1 MTSSGTF
8 QNLRPS
14 SAFWLT
20 AGTAAALVLLGLA
33 GAHHMESEGH
43 YVTGMNNRVVWG
55 LPHVFA
61 VFLIVSASGALNVAS
76 IASVFRQSLY
86 KPLSRISGLLAMAL
100 LVGGLTVLVLDLGR
114 PDRLIIAMTY
124 YNFKSI
130 FAWNIFLYT
139 GFLVVVAVYLW
150 MMFEPRMNRFTRS
163 AGTVSFIW
171 RLVLTTGTGLI
182 FGVLIARE
190 ALGTLVFVPMFIAMS
205 LSFGTAVTLLAMMLV
220 FRLGQT
226 GVGDQI
232 LMRLRTLLAYFVAAV
247 AFFVAVDHLTRL
259 YASGHTE
266 VERFLLLEGGIYPLL
281 FWVGQGLLGT
291 VIPVILLLTPRFAG
305 VSQTVIA
312 SLLVLLGAFAQLYVL
327 IIGGQAFPMD
337 IFPGYIEM
345 STYYEG
351 VVAGYVPSFPE
362 LALGL
367 GGIGLAALIALVA
380 VRVLPFLPQGSVKQP
395 AG

>member
-14 SAFWLT
+14 SAFWRT

-367 GGIGLAALIALVA
+367 GGIGLATLIALVA

>member
-1 MTSSGTF
+1 MTSSVTF
-8 QNLRPS
+8 EILRPS
-14 SAFWLT
+14 SGFWLT
-20 AGTAAALVLLGLA
+20 AGIAAALAILGLA
-33 GAHHMESEGH
+33 GAHHMEVEGH

-61 VFLIVSASGALNVAS
+61 VFLIVSASGALNAAS
-76 IASVFRQSLY
+76 ISSVFGQSLY

-124 YNFKSI
+124 YNFESI

-139 GFLVVVAVYLW
+139 GFLIVVAVYLW
-150 MMFEPRMNRFTRS
+150 MMFEPRMNRFTRP

-171 RLVLTTGTGLI
+171 RLVLTTGTGSI
-182 FGVLIARE
+182 FGFLVARE
-190 ALGTLVFVPMFIAMS
+190 AFDSAVLAPMFIAMS

-220 FRLGQT
+220 SRLGQAP
-226 GVGDQI
+226 VSHEI
-232 LMRLRTLLAYFVAAV
+232 LTRLRTLLAYFVIAV
-247 AFFVAVDHLTRL
+247 AFLVAIDHLTRL
-259 YASGHTE
+259 YAAGHTE
-266 VERFLLLEGGIYPLL
+266 VEMFLLVEGGIYPLL

-291 VIPVILLLTPRFAG
+291 VIPVILLLAPRFVG
-305 VSQTVIA
+305 VSQTVVA

-337 IFPGYIEM
+337 IFPGYTET
-345 STYYEG
+345 SSYYDG

-367 GGIGLAALIALVA
+367 GGIGLATLIALVA
-380 VRVLPFLPQGSVKQP
+380 VRVLPFLPQGPVK
-395 AG
+395 

>member
-247 AFFVAVDHLTRL
+247 AFFVVVDHLTRL

-266 VERFLLLEGGIYPLL
+266 VERFLLLEGGIYPSL

-367 GGIGLAALIALVA
+367 GGIGLATLIALVA

>member
-20 AGTAAALVLLGLA
+20 AGIAVALVFLGLA

-226 GVGDQI
+226 AVGDEI

-345 STYYEG
+345 STHYEG

-367 GGIGLAALIALVA
+367 GGVGLATLIALVA

>member
-1 MTSSGTF
+1 MTSSVTF
-8 QNLRPS
+8 EILRPS
-14 SAFWLT
+14 SGFWLT
-20 AGTAAALVLLGLA
+20 AGIAAALAILGLA
-33 GAHHMESEGH
+33 GAHHMEVEGH

-61 VFLIVSASGALNVAS
+61 VFLIVSASGALNAAS
-76 IASVFRQSLY
+76 ISSVFGQSLY

-124 YNFKSI
+124 YNFESI

-139 GFLVVVAVYLW
+139 GFLIVVAVYLW
-150 MMFEPRMNRFTRS
+150 MMFEPRMNRFTRP

-171 RLVLTTGTGLI
+171 RLVLTTGTGSI
-182 FGVLIARE
+182 FGFLVARE
-190 ALGTLVFVPMFIAMS
+190 AFDSAVLAPMFIAMS

-220 FRLGQT
+220 SRLGQT
-226 GVGDQI
+226 PVSHEI
-232 LMRLRTLLAYFVAAV
+232 LTRLRTLLAYFVIAV
-247 AFFVAVDHLTRL
+247 AFFVAIDHLTRL
-259 YASGHTE
+259 YAAGHTE
-266 VERFLLLEGGIYPLL
+266 VEMFLLVEGGIYPLL

-291 VIPVILLLTPRFAG
+291 VIPVILLLAPRFVG
-305 VSQTVIA
+305 VSQTVVA

-337 IFPGYIEM
+337 IFPGYTET
-345 STYYEG
+345 SSYYDG

-367 GGIGLAALIALVA
+367 GGIGLATLIALVA
-380 VRVLPFLPQGSVKQP
+380 VRVLPFLPQGPVK
-395 AG
+395 

>member
-226 GVGDQI
+226 AVGDEI

-345 STYYEG
+345 STHYEG

-367 GGIGLAALIALVA
+367 GGIGLATLIALVA

>member
-1 MTSSGTF
+1 MTSSSTF
-8 QNLRPS
+8 QILRPS
-14 SAFWLT
+14 GAFWLT
-20 AGTAAALVLLGLA
+20 AGIAAALALLGLA
-33 GAHHMESEGH
+33 GAHHMETEGH

-76 IASVFRQSLY
+76 ISSVFRQSLY

-100 LVGGLTVLVLDLGR
+100 LMGGLTVLVLDLGR

-139 GFLVVVAVYLW
+139 GFLAVIAVYLW
-150 MMFEPRMNRFTRS
+150 MMFEPRMHRLTRP
-163 AGTVSFIW
+163 AGTASFIW

-205 LSFGTAVTLLAMMLV
+205 LSFGTAVTLLAILLV
-220 FRLGQT
+220 FRLSQAP
-226 GVGDQI
+226 VGDEI
-232 LMRLRTLLAYFVAAV
+232 LMRLRTLLAYFVIAV
-247 AFFVAVDHLTRL
+247 GCLVTVDHFTRL
-259 YASGHTE
+259 YVAGHTE

-291 VIPVILLLTPRFAG
+291 VIPVILLLASRSGG
-305 VSQTVIA
+305 VLKTVIA
-312 SLLVLLGAFAQLYVL
+312 SVLVLLGAFAQLYVL

-337 IFPGYIEM
+337 IFPGYTET
-345 STYYEG
+345 SSYYDG

-367 GGIGLAALIALVA
+367 GGIGLAVLIVLVA
-380 VRVLPFLPQGSVKQP
+380 ARVLPFVPQVSVKQP

>member
-226 GVGDQI
+226 AVGDEI

-345 STYYEG
+345 STHYEG

-367 GGIGLAALIALVA
+367 GGVGLATLIALVA

>member
-1 MTSSGTF
+1 MTSSVTF
-8 QNLRPS
+8 QILRPS
-14 SAFWLT
+14 SGFWLT
-20 AGTAAALVLLGLA
+20 AGIAAALAILGLA
-33 GAHHMESEGH
+33 GAHHMEVEGH

-61 VFLIVSASGALNVAS
+61 VFLIVSASGALNAAS
-76 IASVFRQSLY
+76 ISSVFGQSLY

-124 YNFKSI
+124 YNFESI

-139 GFLVVVAVYLW
+139 GFLIVVAVYLW
-150 MMFEPRMNRFTRS
+150 MMFEPRMNRFTRP

-171 RLVLTTGTGLI
+171 RLVLTTGTGSI
-182 FGVLIARE
+182 FGFLVARE
-190 ALGTLVFVPMFIAMS
+190 AFDSAVLAPMFIAMS

-220 FRLGQT
+220 SRLGQAP
-226 GVGDQI
+226 VSHEI
-232 LMRLRTLLAYFVAAV
+232 LTRLRTLLAYFVIAV
-247 AFFVAVDHLTRL
+247 AFFVAIDHLTRL
-259 YASGHTE
+259 YAAGHTE
-266 VERFLLLEGGIYPLL
+266 VEMFLLVEGGIYPLL

-291 VIPVILLLTPRFAG
+291 VIPVILLLAPRFVG
-305 VSQTVIA
+305 VSQTVVA

-337 IFPGYIEM
+337 IFPGYTET
-345 STYYEG
+345 SSYYDG

-367 GGIGLAALIALVA
+367 GGIGLATLIALVA
-380 VRVLPFLPQGSVKQP
+380 VRVLPFLPQGPVK
-395 AG
+395 

>member
-8 QNLRPS
+8 QNLCPS

-20 AGTAAALVLLGLA
+20 AGIAAALVLLGLA

-226 GVGDQI
+226 AVGDEI

-367 GGIGLAALIALVA
+367 GGVGLATLIALVA

>member
-8 QNLRPS
+8 QILRPS

-20 AGTAAALVLLGLA
+20 AGIAAALALLGLA
-33 GAHHMESEGH
+33 GAHHMETEGH

-76 IASVFRQSLY
+76 ISSVFRRSLY

-139 GFLVVVAVYLW
+139 GFLVVVGVYLW
-150 MMFEPRMNRFTRS
+150 MMFAPRMNRFTRP
-163 AGTVSFIW
+163 AGTVAFIW

-205 LSFGTAVTLLAMMLV
+205 LSFGTAVTLLVMMLV
-220 FRLGQT
+220 FRLGQAA
-226 GVGDQI
+226 VGDEI

-247 AFFVAVDHLTRL
+247 AFFVTIDHLTRL
-259 YASGHTE
+259 YAAGHTE
-266 VERFLLLEGGIYPLL
+266 VEMFLLLEGGIYPLL

-291 VIPVILLLTPRFAG
+291 VIPVILLLTPRFVG

-337 IFPGYIEM
+337 IFPGYIEK
-345 STYYEG
+345 STYYDG

-367 GGIGLAALIALVA
+367 GGIGLATLIALVA

>member
-1 MTSSGTF
+1 MTSSVTF
-8 QNLRPS
+8 QILRPS
-14 SAFWLT
+14 SGFWLT
-20 AGTAAALVLLGLA
+20 AGIAAALALLGLA

-86 KPLSRISGLLAMAL
+86 RPLSRISGLLAMAL

-130 FAWNIFLYT
+130 FAWNIFSYT
-139 GFLVVVAVYLW
+139 GFLVVIAGYLW

-226 GVGDQI
+226 AVGDEI

-345 STYYEG
+345 STHYEG

-367 GGIGLAALIALVA
+367 GGIGLATLIALVA

>member
-367 GGIGLAALIALVA
+367 GGIGLATLIALVA

>member
-1 MTSSGTF
+1 MTSSVTF
-8 QNLRPS
+8 EILRPS
-14 SAFWLT
+14 SGFWLT
-20 AGTAAALVLLGLA
+20 AGIAAALAILGLA
-33 GAHHMESEGH
+33 GAHHMEVEGH

-61 VFLIVSASGALNVAS
+61 VFLIVSASGALNAAS
-76 IASVFRQSLY
+76 ISSVFGQSLY

-124 YNFKSI
+124 YNFESI

-139 GFLVVVAVYLW
+139 GFLIVVAVYLW
-150 MMFEPRMNRFTRS
+150 MMFEPRMNRFTRP

-171 RLVLTTGTGLI
+171 RLVLTTGTGSI
-182 FGVLIARE
+182 FGFLVARE
-190 ALGTLVFVPMFIAMS
+190 AFDSAVLAPMFIAMS

-220 FRLGQT
+220 SRLGQT
-226 GVGDQI
+226 PVSHEI
-232 LMRLRTLLAYFVAAV
+232 LTRLRTLLAYFVIAV
-247 AFFVAVDHLTRL
+247 AFFVAIDHLTRL
-259 YASGHTE
+259 YAAGHTE
-266 VERFLLLEGGIYPLL
+266 VEMFLLVEGGIYPLL

-291 VIPVILLLTPRFAG
+291 VIPVILLLAPRFVG
-305 VSQTVIA
+305 VSQTVVA

-337 IFPGYIEM
+337 IFPGYTET
-345 STYYEG
+345 SSYYDG

-367 GGIGLAALIALVA
+367 GGIGLATLIALVA
-380 VRVLPFLPQGSVKQP
+380 VRVLPFLPQGPVKQP

>member
-1 MTSSGTF
+1 MTSSVTF
-8 QNLRPS
+8 EILRPS
-14 SAFWLT
+14 SGFWLT
-20 AGTAAALVLLGLA
+20 AGIAAALAILGLA
-33 GAHHMESEGH
+33 GAHHMEVEGH

-61 VFLIVSASGALNVAS
+61 VFLIVSASGALNAAS
-76 IASVFRQSLY
+76 ISSVFGQSLY
-86 KPLSRISGLLAMAL
+86 KPLSRLSGLLAMAL

-124 YNFKSI
+124 YNFESI

-139 GFLVVVAVYLW
+139 GFLIVVAVYLW
-150 MMFEPRMNRFTRS
+150 MMFEPRMNRFTRP

-171 RLVLTTGTGLI
+171 RLVLTTGTGSI
-182 FGVLIARE
+182 FGFLVARE
-190 ALGTLVFVPMFIAMS
+190 AFDSAVLAPMFIAMS

-220 FRLGQT
+220 SRLGQT
-226 GVGDQI
+226 PVSHEI
-232 LMRLRTLLAYFVAAV
+232 LTRLRTLLAYFVIAV
-247 AFFVAVDHLTRL
+247 AFFVAIDHLTRL
-259 YASGHTE
+259 YAAGHTE
-266 VERFLLLEGGIYPLL
+266 VEMFLLVEGGIYPLL

-291 VIPVILLLTPRFAG
+291 VIPVILLLAPRFVG
-305 VSQTVIA
+305 VSQTVVA

-337 IFPGYIEM
+337 IFPGYTET
-345 STYYEG
+345 SSYYDG

-367 GGIGLAALIALVA
+367 GGIGLATLIALVA
-380 VRVLPFLPQGSVKQP
+380 VRVLPFLPQGPVK
-395 AG
+395 

>member
-226 GVGDQI
+226 AVGDEI

-266 VERFLLLEGGIYPLL
+266 VEQFLLLEGGIYPLL

-367 GGIGLAALIALVA
+367 GGIGLATLIALVA

>member
-1 MTSSGTF
+1 
-8 QNLRPS
+8 
-14 SAFWLT
+14 
-20 AGTAAALVLLGLA
+20 
-33 GAHHMESEGH
+33 
-43 YVTGMNNRVVWG
+43 
-55 LPHVFA
+55 
-61 VFLIVSASGALNVAS
+61 
-76 IASVFRQSLY
+76 
-86 KPLSRISGLLAMAL
+86 
-100 LVGGLTVLVLDLGR
+100 
-114 PDRLIIAMTY
+114 
-124 YNFKSI
+124 
-130 FAWNIFLYT
+130 
-139 GFLVVVAVYLW
+139 
-150 MMFEPRMNRFTRS
+150 
-163 AGTVSFIW
+163 
-171 RLVLTTGTGLI
+171 
-182 FGVLIARE
+182 VLIARE

-367 GGIGLAALIALVA
+367 GGIGLATLIALVA

>member
-1 MTSSGTF
+1 MTSSVTF
-8 QNLRPS
+8 EILRPS
-14 SAFWLT
+14 SGFWLT
-20 AGTAAALVLLGLA
+20 AGIAAALAILGLA
-33 GAHHMESEGH
+33 GAHHMEVEGH

-61 VFLIVSASGALNVAS
+61 VFLIVSASGALNAAS
-76 IASVFRQSLY
+76 ISSVFGQSLY

-124 YNFKSI
+124 YNFESI

-139 GFLVVVAVYLW
+139 GFLIVVAVYLW
-150 MMFEPRMNRFTRS
+150 MMFEPRMNRFTRP

-171 RLVLTTGTGLI
+171 RLVLTTGTGSI
-182 FGVLIARE
+182 FGFLVARE
-190 ALGTLVFVPMFIAMS
+190 AFDSAVLAPMFIAMS

-220 FRLGQT
+220 SRLGQAP
-226 GVGDQI
+226 VSHEI
-232 LMRLRTLLAYFVAAV
+232 LTRLRTLLAYFVIAV
-247 AFFVAVDHLTRL
+247 AFFVAIDHLTRL
-259 YASGHTE
+259 YAAGHTE
-266 VERFLLLEGGIYPLL
+266 VEMFLLVEGGIYPLL

-291 VIPVILLLTPRFAG
+291 VIPVILLLAPRFVG
-305 VSQTVIA
+305 VSQTVVA

-337 IFPGYIEM
+337 IFPGYTET
-345 STYYEG
+345 SSYYDG

-367 GGIGLAALIALVA
+367 GGIGLATLIALVA
-380 VRVLPFLPQGSVKQP
+380 VRVLPFLPQGPVKQP

>member
-20 AGTAAALVLLGLA
+20 AGIAAALVLLGLA

-226 GVGDQI
+226 AVGDEI

-291 VIPVILLLTPRFAG
+291 VMPVILLLTPRFAG

-351 VVAGYVPSFPE
+351 IVAGYVPSFPE

-367 GGIGLAALIALVA
+367 GGIGLATLIALVA

>member
-8 QNLRPS
+8 QNLHPS

-20 AGTAAALVLLGLA
+20 AGIAAALVLLGLV

-100 LVGGLTVLVLDLGR
+100 LMGGLTVLVLDLGR

-226 GVGDQI
+226 AVGDEI

-367 GGIGLAALIALVA
+367 GGIGLATLIALVA

>member
-20 AGTAAALVLLGLA
+20 AGIAAALVLLGLA

-226 GVGDQI
+226 AVGDEI

-345 STYYEG
+345 STHYEG

-367 GGIGLAALIALVA
+367 GGIGLATLIALVA

>member
-20 AGTAAALVLLGLA
+20 AGIAAALVLLGLA

-100 LVGGLTVLVLDLGR
+100 LMGGLTVLVLDLGR

-220 FRLGQT
+220 FRLGQIA
-226 GVGDQI
+226 VGDEI

-327 IIGGQAFPMD
+327 IIGGQVFPMD

-367 GGIGLAALIALVA
+367 GGIGLATLIALVA

>member
-1 MTSSGTF
+1 
-8 QNLRPS
+8 
-14 SAFWLT
+14 
-20 AGTAAALVLLGLA
+20 
-33 GAHHMESEGH
+33 
-43 YVTGMNNRVVWG
+43 
-55 LPHVFA
+55 
-61 VFLIVSASGALNVAS
+61 
-76 IASVFRQSLY
+76 
-86 KPLSRISGLLAMAL
+86 MAL

-226 GVGDQI
+226 AVGDEI
-232 LMRLRTLLAYFVAAV
+232 LMRLRTLLAYFVSAV

-362 LALGL
+362 LALGR
-367 GGIGLAALIALVA
+367 GGIGLATLIALVA